1 MSGRVEVRV
10 LRRIIHE
17 KTVEFRERVFCPNV
31 RDVGCSSRAL
41 DNSVAM
47 VLGVVEEEKG
57 GRQVEGIHRT
67 DHP

>member
-1 MSGRVEVRV
+1 M
-10 LRRIIHE
+10 
-17 KTVEFRERVFCPNV
+17 EFRERVFCPNV